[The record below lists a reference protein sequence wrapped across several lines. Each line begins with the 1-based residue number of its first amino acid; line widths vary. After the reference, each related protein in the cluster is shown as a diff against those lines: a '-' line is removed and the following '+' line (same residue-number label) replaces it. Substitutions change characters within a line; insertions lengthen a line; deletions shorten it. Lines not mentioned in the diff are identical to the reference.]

1 MGPEKEK
8 TWAYKHKKKAQDGEN
23 RGGRQRR
30 RTRKASRQNR
40 RNLCQSQIHAHCH
53 CRSQSFFSLHIC
65 VFEFIS
71 LCTYPLLF
79 VFRCLEGKTD
89 HESQNHAHCHCGSQK
104 VFTYLCICVFVFESL
119 CTRALLFVRLY
130 LYAWIVELTMSYE
143 SAPIFIVGAKNVL
156 YIFLVHLYLILASF
170 CLKNCGHDFLFF
182 FSSFFHL
189 Q

>member
-53 CRSQSFFSLHIC
+53 CRSQTFFL
-65 VFEFIS
+65 FI
-71 LCTYPLLF
+71 F
-79 VFRCLEGKTD
+79 VYL
-89 HESQNHAHCHCGSQK
+89 NL
-104 VFTYLCICVFVFESL
+104 YLC
-119 CTRALLFVRLY
+119 ALILFCLY
-130 LYAWIVELTMSYE
+130 SDAWKAKPTMSHKTT
-143 SAPIFIVGAKNVL
+143 PIFIVVAKNVL
-156 YIFLVHLYLILASF
+156 YIFLVHLYLILAS
-170 CLKNCGHDFLFF
+170 KTAVTIFF
-182 FSSFFHL
+182 SFFHL